1 MENLIIDC
9 HIIERMSDEEKVL
22 LKSLFEEKVI
32 YEKDNNPEFSILI
45 TEKVPENSRNF
56 SIIYV
61 ISDDFTI
68 NETNNL
74 RRLDIKDGIKKALQY
89 SISDYRN
96 RKKNVLLYLGKFP
109 GYGFDIDGGSIL
121 ARQLINSLKIRC
133 NLTVCFIRKN
143 DETFSD
149 NEVCEVKYVPYKDPW
164 NNKFVRRLENLDTNY
179 EVLKNYDKYDII
191 VAGHISKFF
200 GMNEARS
207 DFWRKTVIFP
217 MFCTSS
223 YERAGE
229 NVPEEYT
236 EQEKIV
242 IDNVKRIITPSDDEK
257 NDLVNDYQCDESKI
271 DVIKRGISP
280 LIHYR
285 KRKLNKEGVIKLVC
299 IGTIKKQKNSKIILD
314 LLQHLMKS
322 EYRFEVHLV
331 ATIQDKDYYEEF
343 CRLAENKKMT
353 DYIKYHISISQQELA
368 ELLDEMDLNIS
379 MSLWETFGRGI
390 FEGASAGLPTIVF
403 DNLKTVREL
412 SDNNKGFYFAISIE
426 KMAEIIT
433 ELVDNT
439 YKYQEM
445 SDALSVISRRF
456 SYKNEQNLLMQSILS
471 LGE

>member
-9 HIIERMSDEEKVL
+9 HIIKRMSDEEKVL
-22 LKSLFEEKVI
+22 LNYLLEEKAI
-32 YEKDNNPEFSILI
+32 YEKENNPEFSILI
-45 TEKVPENSRNF
+45 TEKVPENSRDF
-56 SIIYV
+56 SMIYV
-61 ISDDFTI
+61 ISDDFTV
-68 NETNNL
+68 NEKNNL
-74 RRLDIKDGIKKALQY
+74 RRLESKDGIKKALQY

-121 ARQLINSLKIRC
+121 ARQLIHSLKIRC

-149 NEVCEVKYVPYKDPW
+149 NEVYEVKYVAYKDPW

-179 EVLKNYDKYDII
+179 EALKDFNKYDII

-200 GMNEARS
+200 GMNDAGN

-229 NVPEEYT
+229 SVPEEYT

-242 IDNVKRIITPSDDEK
+242 IDNVKRIITPSNDEK
-257 NDLVNDYQCDESKI
+257 KDLVNDYQCDESKI
-271 DVIKRGISP
+271 YVINRGISP
-280 LIHYR
+280 LIHYK
-285 KRKLNKEGVIKLVC
+285 KRVVNKEGIIKLIC
-299 IGTIKKQKNSKIILD
+299 IGTIKKQKNSKMILD
-314 LLQHLMKS
+314 LLQYLMKS
-322 EYRFEVHLV
+322 EYKFEVHLV
-331 ATIQDKDYYEEF
+331 ATIQDKEYYEEF
-343 CRLAENKKMT
+343 CRLVENKGLT
-353 DYIKYHISISQQELA
+353 DYVKYHISISQEELA
-368 ELLDEMDLNIS
+368 ELLDEMDMNIS
-379 MSLWETFGRGI
+379 MSSWETFGRGI

-403 DNLKTVREL
+403 DNLKTVMEL
-412 SDNNKGFYFAISIE
+412 SDNNKGFYFAASIE
-426 KMAEIIT
+426 EMAKIIT
-433 ELVDNT
+433 ELADNI

-445 SDALSVISRRF
+445 SDALSVISRKF